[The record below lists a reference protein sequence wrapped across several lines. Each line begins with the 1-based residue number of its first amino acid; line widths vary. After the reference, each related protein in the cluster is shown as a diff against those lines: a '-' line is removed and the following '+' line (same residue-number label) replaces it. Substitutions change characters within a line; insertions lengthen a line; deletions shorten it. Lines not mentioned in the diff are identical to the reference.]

1 MGIMLGF
8 WCWRAEIPQK
18 PQGLPCCEVWGSI
31 LHPLMLQKVGEALVC
46 TGCMSVRLMWVGGS
60 KFVKERAAEDE
71 FVSWDETEYS
81 KQESFEAEIGFI
93 SLSRG
98 SCPSPPPS

>member
-1 MGIMLGF
+1 
-8 WCWRAEIPQK
+8 
-18 PQGLPCCEVWGSI
+18 
-31 LHPLMLQKVGEALVC
+31 
-46 TGCMSVRLMWVGGS
+46 MWGS

-71 FVSWDETEYS
+71 FVSWDETEHS
-81 KQESFEAEIGFI
+81 KQESFEAEIGLI